1 MRKKES
7 MLEHFNPKLCKVL
20 SQPPSKFNCRKRP
33 RSAQSSR
40 KKLGRKSMKEIK
52 NQVQHNALF
61 FKKQAEFQSIVKK
74 REHDLK
80 IVEDSVKI
88 KKRKHMDLF
97 KIKKQ

>member
-1 MRKKES
+1 
-7 MLEHFNPKLCKVL
+7 
-20 SQPPSKFNCRKRP
+20 
-33 RSAQSSR
+33 
-40 KKLGRKSMKEIK
+40 MKEIK

-61 FKKQAEFQSIVKK
+61 FKRQAEFQSIVKK